1 MTTKS
6 ELRKKF
12 SFIRNN
18 ISDEKLFTAE
28 QDLMSIVR
36 KNVNLFKEK
45 KISCY
50 WSTGKEMPTLSLIE
64 YLSEIGSEI
73 YLPTI
78 KNNSRVLIFNRF
90 EDKSKLVKN
99 KYGIYEQPTG
109 KKLDI
114 EDLEIILIPCVCFD
128 SNGFRIGMGKG
139 YYDHSLAESQSNKQI
154 LIIVAYEFQRIENC
168 FPEAHDI
175 KAKALLSDQNLQNF

>member
-1 MTTKS
+1 MTSKS

-12 SFIRNN
+12 SLIRNN
-18 ISDEKLFTAE
+18 ISDEKIFTAE

-36 KNVNLFKEK
+36 ENVDIFKEK

-64 YLSEIGSEI
+64 YMSDIGSEI

-78 KNNSRVLIFNRF
+78 KHDSKVLIFNRF
-90 EDKSKLVKN
+90 EDKSKLIKN
-99 KYGIYEQPTG
+99 KYGIYEQPAG

-114 EDLEIILIPCVCFD
+114 EDLDIILIPCVCFD

-139 YYDHSLAESQSNKQI
+139 YYDHSLAESQSNKQMR
-154 LIIVAYEFQRIENC
+154 IIVAYEFQRIENC
-168 FPEAHDI
+168 FPEAHDVG
-175 KAKALLSDQNLQNF
+175 AKACLTDKNLQSF